1 MEEPLP
7 KPPLFQVTILDFI
20 SVISRWIDF
29 FLLVGALHSTSQITG
44 LLSWMAES
52 ARILMWDP
60 DTEES
65 RTMTLERQVRLRQ
78 SWRVMGD
85 FHFTSVR
92 KWTWPLLRI
101 MLGSLRSHA
110 IMKKSWRTFT
120 VYSKRIAS
128 ESTCLRKRFIFQR
141 DSFRWKMGLSIK
153 LRVK

>member
-7 KPPLFQVTILDFI
+7 EPPLFQVTILNLI

-52 ARILMWDP
+52 ARILLWDP

-78 SWRVMGD
+78 S
-85 FHFTSVR
+85 
-92 KWTWPLLRI
+92 
-101 MLGSLRSHA
+101 
-110 IMKKSWRTFT
+110 
-120 VYSKRIAS
+120 
-128 ESTCLRKRFIFQR
+128 
-141 DSFRWKMGLSIK
+141 
-153 LRVK
+153 